1 MAKSPSAPLLP
12 PFRITTEPGSI
23 RPWGPLLLSLLVC
36 AYLLIAAC
44 GDDDS
49 GATAT
54 ADSGGSPTPAVTA
67 LPPDPAAGK
76 SAFQDFVTAV
86 QAGDIEGAWSL
97 YAASIEGT
105 TEGHNE
111 AFGCDFGAFSYE
123 FPRMRHLFERMAPFE
138 VTETYGD
145 APGSTI
151 IELRLL
157 GANGTSFLGTV
168 VRVDATEQYRVQFL
182 NSGDVSAVPGAPDP
196 QPSPDDPTGICGIW
210 TGAR

>member
-1 MAKSPSAPLLP
+1 LVSAC
-12 PFRITTEPGSI
+12 
-23 RPWGPLLLSLLVC
+23 LLST
-36 AYLLIAAC
+36 AC

-54 ADSGGSPTPAVTA
+54 VDSGGSPTPAATA

-76 SAFQDFVTAV
+76 SAFQDFVAAV
-86 QAGDIEGAWSL
+86 QAGDTEGAWSL

-105 TEGHNE
+105 TEEHNA

-123 FPRMRHLFERMAPFE
+123 FPRVKHLFERMAPFE

-145 APGSTI
+145 APGSMI

-157 GANGTSFLGTV
+157 GANGTSLLGTV
-168 VRVDATEQYRVQFL
+168 VRVEATEQYRVQFL
-182 NSGDVSAVPGAPDP
+182 NSGDVSAAWRSIRSITAIPPAFAGFGPAPA
-196 QPSPDDPTGICGIW
+196 SRRRG
-210 TGAR
+210 